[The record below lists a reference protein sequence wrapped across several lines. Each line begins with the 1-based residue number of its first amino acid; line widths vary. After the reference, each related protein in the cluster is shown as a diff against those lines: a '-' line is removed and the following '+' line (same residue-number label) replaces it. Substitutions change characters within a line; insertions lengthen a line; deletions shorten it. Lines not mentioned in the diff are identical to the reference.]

1 MCPRFFAAQKL
12 GSGPLLRAL
21 PRDPHS
27 NTTRR
32 ASLDLKLGITTVTEA
47 GARLL
52 LACRIAGIDAR
63 TLQCWQA
70 HEGLVKG
77 DGGPQ
82 AVRPTPCHALRLDD
96 RAILLS
102 VTNES
107 RFCVVPPARI
117 VPMSAYEGVHLAN
130 ESSLTGYYGHKDK
143 PLTEDAPKRP
153 KQCDRPRHTLPAQ
166 QARSGVG
173 I

>member
-1 MCPRFFAAQKL
+1 MTGTLTGESIHQQRGNSRDSLCRVRALCPRFFAAQKL

-52 LACRIAGIDAR
+52 LACRIAGIDAL
-63 TLQCWQA
+63 TLRCWQA

-77 DGGPQ
+77 DGRPQ
-82 AVRPTPCHALRLDD
+82 AVRPTPCHALRLEE
-96 RAILLS
+96 RAKLLS

-107 RFCVVPPARI
+107 RFCVAPPARI
-117 VPMSAYEGVHLAN
+117 VLSR
-130 ESSLTGYYGHKDK
+130 LTK
-143 PLTEDAPKRP
+143 A
-153 KQCDRPRHTLPAQ
+153 CIWPASP
-166 QARSGVG
+166 A
-173 I
+173 